1 MIRKIRKFKRSLLNK
16 NEDFQTRLI
25 RIVLLLA
32 FAASIIGMGRVVLG
46 AALEVLYALIPLC
59 IVSGIALY
67 MADDRRKIKK
77 AVRLLVFTSNLILF
91 PLIFI
96 MSGGVD
102 SGTPVWFVLGL
113 SYVFL
118 LFDGRE
124 LVITFLM
131 SAVAFLVSYGFAYR
145 YPHIV
150 PIGSRTYSF
159 ADSYITMV
167 VVSCFIGLLMK
178 IQARTYDEEQKLAEK
193 QKEEIEQIARSKD
206 AFFANMSHEIRTPIN
221 TIIGLNEMTLREDI
235 SDEDRKSVV

>member
-131 SAVAFLVSYGFAYR
+131 SAVAFLVSYGFAYVSSYSSYR
-145 YPHIV
+145 EPYIQLCRFLYYDG
-150 PIGSRTYSF
+150 GSE
-159 ADSYITMV
+159 
-167 VVSCFIGLLMK
+167 LLHWS
-178 IQARTYDEEQKLAEK
+178 A
-193 QKEEIEQIARSKD
+193 
-206 AFFANMSHEIRTPIN
+206 
-221 TIIGLNEMTLREDI
+221 
-235 SDEDRKSVV
+235 DEDSGAYI